1 MPTKPARSD
10 SDMLPLKS
18 VLGLALQLGFAVSTA
33 AVIFAYGGHW
43 LDTKFETSPLLFLI
57 GIALGFAASMAL
69 VWRIVAPL
77 QANLNKPAKQAKN
90 QHRQKRR
97 NNLNSRAKNHG

>member
-1 MPTKPARSD
+1 
-10 SDMLPLKS
+10 MLPLKS

-33 AVIFAYGGHW
+33 AVVFAYGGHW
-43 LDTKFETSPLLFLI
+43 LDQRFGTSPVLFLI

-77 QANLNKPAKQAKN
+77 QANLNAPAKPAKKSASPK
-90 QHRQKRR
+90 K
-97 NNLNSRAKNHG
+97 KK